1 MAVTKEQVL
10 DALGKVAAPDGTPL
24 PKTGTLSD
32 IVAGEKVFFS
42 INVDA
47 AVAQAWDPVRK
58 RAEAAVRAI
67 PGVQSAMVAL
77 TAEKKGGA
85 PGARRRLLRAALAPR
100 RAASKARRACRA

>member
-47 AVAQAWDPVRK
+47 ALAQAWDPVRK

-85 PGARRRLLRAALAPR
+85 PGARPQAAPGRAGRR

>member
-47 AVAQAWDPVRK
+47 ALAQ
-58 RAEAAVRAI
+58 
-67 PGVQSAMVAL
+67 G
-77 TAEKKGGA
+77 
-85 PGARRRLLRAALAPR
+85 RRRIRSASAPR
-100 RAASKARRACRA
+100 RRCGPFPACSRRWWR